1 MSSEFLAWQSEDLY
15 ALLGITRMANDDD
28 IRKGFRN
35 RAKDCHPDRFPLG
48 SDERENAGQR
58 FKELT
63 IARDLLLDHRQR
75 ADYDRQ
81 QDLVQQAYFD
91 AVVYQVPV
99 QPKPPPPHNSFGDTL
114 KRVYQQYEENEAA
127 GLNYFERHSDSQE
140 TEEETEPETSKGV
153 PAGSRKNAASF
164 YYSQGMR
171 LAARGQFRRALYA
184 LNNARMLDPELQIS
198 DSLISRIR
206 AKAWYSKS

>member
-1 MSSEFLAWQSEDLY
+1 MSSEFLAWQNQDLY
-15 ALLGITRMANDDD
+15 ALLGITRMASEED
-28 IRKGFRN
+28 IRKAFRS

-48 SDERENAGQR
+48 SSERQDADSR

-63 IARDLLLDHRQR
+63 LARDTLLDPQQR
-75 ADYDRQ
+75 AAYDRQ

-91 AVVYQVPV
+91 AVIYQVPV
-99 QPKPPPPHNSFGDTL
+99 QSKPPPRNSFGDTL
-114 KRVYQQYEENEAA
+114 KKVYQQYQEQEEA
-127 GLNYFERHSDSQE
+127 GQSYFDAPVSPS
-140 TEEETEPETSKGV
+140 EEEPHADQGKGV
-153 PAGSRKNAASF
+153 PEASRKNAASF

-184 LNNARMLDPELQIS
+184 LNNARMLDPELEIS
-198 DSLISRIR
+198 DSLLNRIR

>member
-1 MSSEFLAWQSEDLY
+1 MSSEFLAWQSQDLY
-15 ALLGITRMANDDD
+15 ALLGITRMASEED
-28 IRKGFRN
+28 IRKAFRT

-48 SDERENAGQR
+48 SAERLEADSR

-63 IARDLLLDHRQR
+63 LARDTLLDVGQR

-99 QPKPPPPHNSFGDTL
+99 QAKSPPKNSFGDTL
-114 KRVYQQYEENEAA
+114 KKVYQEYQAQEEA
-127 GLNYFERHSDSQE
+127 GQSYFDSANAE
-140 TEEETEPETSKGV
+140 SEEDPAEHGKGV
-153 PAGSRKNAASF
+153 PEASRKNAASF

-184 LNNARMLDPELQIS
+184 LNNARMLDPELDIS